1 MSNSELLKFADDNTI
16 CAAEN
21 TIKELIRT
29 LDKESQAALDWF
41 VSNDTIVTPDKFQAI
56 VVKRNNKMKGSYPI
70 NINQ

>member
-1 MSNSELLKFADDNTI
+1 M
-16 CAAEN
+16 
-21 TIKELIRT
+21 KELIRT